1 MVRKILV
8 VDDSEVV
15 LGVTKAILEDAGYEV
30 LTNRRATGSVAMIL
44 QTKPDLVLL
53 DVNMPSLRGDM
64 IARMSVATNNSIG
77 TVVVLHSSLP
87 EDELKRLAAESSAH
101 GYIKKTENVHMF
113 IRRVR
118 FFLDQAPT
126 SAQRSLQAQPA
137 VDSEADPSSRKREK
151 RLSVLLVGGD
161 MTELSHLRHHIQD
174 LGYEPSFALSAQQ
187 ATNKIRSASPDVIV
201 VGDGLGD
208 LTKFL
213 SGLAKDSRQR
223 VLVVCDESKM
233 DSLPSDVRTI
243 LRPVSRISL
252 GAALSLLNSAASTGS

>member
-30 LTNRRATGSVAMIL
+30 LTNRRATGSVALIL

-77 TVVVLHSSLP
+77 TIVVLHSSLP
-87 EDELKRLAAESSAH
+87 EDELKRLAQESNAH

-118 FFLDQAPT
+118 HFLDQAPVS
-126 SAQRSLQAQPA
+126 SARTLQRQAGEA
-137 VDSEADPSSRKREK
+137 EADPSSRKRQK
-151 RLSVLLVGGD
+151 GLSVLLVDGD
-161 MTELSHLRHHIQD
+161 MSELSHLRNHIQE
-174 LGYEPSFALSAQQ
+174 LGYEPSFALSALQ
-187 ATNKIRSASPDVIV
+187 ANNKIQASQPDVII
-201 VGDGLGD
+201 VGDGLGN
-208 LTKFL
+208 LEKFL
-213 SGLAKDSRQR
+213 NGLAPAVRNR
-223 VLVVCDESKM
+223 VLVVSDEDKKN
-233 DSLPSDVRTI
+233 SLPNFVRTI
-243 LRPVSRISL
+243 LRPISKNSLDSAL
-252 GAALSLLNSAASTGS
+252 GRLDAEAASTTG